1 MSENIKR
8 ANNSDANI
16 IGEVFNLYRVFYKQE
31 SNIEIAQKY
40 ITERL
45 TNNEAV
51 IFFAEDNC
59 RCIGFTQ
66 LYPTFDSVNVRQK
79 IVLYDLFVREEY
91 RRKGFAKL
99 LMNAAKQFA
108 SDNNFGSIEL
118 STAKTNTPG
127 QSLYESLGYIRD
139 NEYYTY
145 DLEIWAWVWSKD
157 FFSLST
163 SSSIWLLLK
172 IKGGQKII
180 PSLTALITNPFSI
193 Q

>member
-8 ANNSDANI
+8 ANKNDANI
-16 IGEVFNLYRVFYKQE
+16 IGEVFNLYRVFYKQD
-31 SNIEIAQKY
+31 SNVEIAQKY
-40 ITERL
+40 IAERL
-45 TNNEAV
+45 TNNESV
-51 IFFAEDNC
+51 IFFADDNGK
-59 RCIGFTQ
+59 CIGFTQ

-99 LMNAAKQFA
+99 LMNAAKQYA

-118 STAKTNTPG
+118 STGKTNTQG

-145 DLEIWAWVWSKD
+145 DLEI
-157 FFSLST
+157 
-163 SSSIWLLLK
+163 
-172 IKGGQKII
+172 
-180 PSLTALITNPFSI
+180 
-193 Q
+193 

>member
-8 ANNSDANI
+8 ANKNDANI
-16 IGEVFNLYRVFYKQE
+16 IGEVFNLYRVFYKQD
-31 SNIEIAQKY
+31 SNVEIAQKY
-40 ITERL
+40 IADRL
-45 TNNEAV
+45 TNNESV
-51 IFFAEDNC
+51 IFFAEDNDK
-59 RCIGFTQ
+59 CIAFTQ

-99 LMNAAKQFA
+99 LMNAAKQYA

-118 STAKTNTPG
+118 STGKTNTQG

-145 DLEIWAWVWSKD
+145 DLEI
-157 FFSLST
+157 
-163 SSSIWLLLK
+163 
-172 IKGGQKII
+172 
-180 PSLTALITNPFSI
+180 
-193 Q
+193 

>member
-8 ANNSDANI
+8 ANKNDANI

-31 SNIEIAQKY
+31 SNVEIAQKY
-40 ITERL
+40 IAERL

-51 IFFAEDNC
+51 IFFAEDNG

-99 LMNAAKQFA
+99 LMNAAKKYA

-118 STAKTNTPG
+118 STAKSNTPG

-145 DLEIWAWVWSKD
+145 DLEI
-157 FFSLST
+157 
-163 SSSIWLLLK
+163 
-172 IKGGQKII
+172 
-180 PSLTALITNPFSI
+180 
-193 Q
+193 

>member
-16 IGEVFNLYRVFYKQE
+16 IGEVFNLYRVFYKQD
-31 SNIEIAQKY
+31 SNVEIAQKY
-40 ITERL
+40 IAERL
-45 TNNEAV
+45 TNNESV
-51 IFFAEDNC
+51 IFFAEDNSK
-59 RCIGFTQ
+59 CIGFTQ

-99 LMNAAKQFA
+99 LMNAAKQYA

-118 STAKTNTPG
+118 STAKTNTQG

-145 DLEIWAWVWSKD
+145 DLEI
-157 FFSLST
+157 
-163 SSSIWLLLK
+163 
-172 IKGGQKII
+172 
-180 PSLTALITNPFSI
+180 
-193 Q
+193 

>member
-8 ANNSDANI
+8 ANVNDAKI
-16 IGEVFNLYRVFYKQE
+16 IGEVFDLYRVFYKQE
-31 SNIEIAQKY
+31 SNISVAQQY

-45 TNNEAV
+45 SNNESV
-51 IFFAEDNC
+51 IFFAEEKE

-66 LYPTFDSVNVRQK
+66 LYSTFDSVNVRQK

-91 RRKGFAKL
+91 RRRGFAKL
-99 LMNAAKQFA
+99 LMNAAKQYA
-108 SDNNFGSIEL
+108 TENNFGSIEL

-127 QSLYESLGYIRD
+127 QSLYESLGYLRD

-145 DLEIWAWVWSKD
+145 DLEIWACVWSRD
-157 FFSLST
+157 FLSFST
-163 SSSIWLLLK
+163 NSSIWLLLK
-172 IKGGQKII
+172 IRGGQKII
-180 PSLTALITNPFSI
+180 PSLTALITSPFSI

>member
-16 IGEVFNLYRVFYKQE
+16 IGEVFNLYRVFYKQD
-31 SNIEIAQKY
+31 SNVEIAQKY
-40 ITERL
+40 IAERL
-45 TNNEAV
+45 TNNESV
-51 IFFAEDNC
+51 IFFAEDNSK
-59 RCIGFTQ
+59 CIGFTQ

-99 LMNAAKQFA
+99 LMNAAKQYA

-118 STAKTNTPG
+118 STGKTNTQG

-145 DLEIWAWVWSKD
+145 DLEI
-157 FFSLST
+157 
-163 SSSIWLLLK
+163 
-172 IKGGQKII
+172 
-180 PSLTALITNPFSI
+180 
-193 Q
+193 